1 MLMSKMKIVLIFLGV
16 ILFVIT
22 IGYINSL
29 SFKLN
34 RFLNNKNAQIG
45 VAVIKE
51 NKVWVIG
58 NKKHP
63 LLSVFKYC
71 VAVKVLDKLENE
83 KISLDTNITIEK
95 DMIDPG
101 LYSPMLK
108 RYTTFPFSISIGEL
122 LEYAVSQS
130 DNNACDILISYS
142 GGIQSLNS
150 FIHNI
155 GFDDIEILVNEKEM
169 NADITKQYL
178 NRAYPRDIVKLM
190 KFIREDGLLSD
201 NSKVFLDKIM
211 INTVTGENKL
221 KGELPE
227 NTVVGHKTGSSSR
240 TAEGLKI
247 ADNDAGY
254 VILPDGTVYY
264 ITVMIKDSKMSDED
278 NAKTISEISKIIY
291 EYFDRRGA
299 VRS

>member
-95 DMIDPG
+95 DMIDPC